1 MRPHKIKRQ
10 TTNVAPIEQIAGNA
24 EDDCALRDRGATR
37 RERAAMQ
44 PWGELPLPAAV
55 GPLPVAC
62 MTNLWLENEL
72 TLAAIN

>member
-24 EDDCALRDRGATR
+24 EDDSALRDRGAS
-37 RERAAMQ
+37 ERAAMQ
-44 PWGELPLPAAV
+44 PWGELLLPAAV